1 MQNYLLA
8 GEVVLAAF
16 AQNVA
21 FEHHVY
27 IDRTGRNGGTQNL
40 VKTFSTVLNVKD
52 VLSDAHTT
60 FLVSDQEN
68 LAKVRANNTQLH
80 DYVPSHPN
88 YS

>member
-1 MQNYLLA
+1 VLLQTLNLLEEAQATKVQNYLLA

-27 IDRTGRNGGTQNL
+27 IDKTKNGRSSKDL

-60 FLVSDQEN
+60 FLVSD
-68 LAKVRANNTQLH
+68 
-80 DYVPSHPN
+80 
-88 YS
+88 